1 MKQIKSQDL
10 IGDEKQRFGFRK
22 TTVGLCGAILAS
34 SVMVL
39 NAGGINHTVHAATTD
54 GTQAEMQDKT
64 ADKEVAETRANAEA
78 GAQAKPDNSQAQGAD
93 QGATQNKPASQNSQV
108 AGQAQSG
115 AQGDKASAGQPA
127 QNPAGT
133 AQTQDANK
141 LADAGNGAQDKA
153 QGSQTQ
159 AGSQTGSQAGSQTQ
173 TGSQATGG
181 KDQGQTGSQAAGQ
194 TGSVADPNGAGK
206 ETANPSTGNEYEGH
220 GFVGNNETMKVNIYD
235 AESGKLIKSSSFQ
248 GQTGDNVPLIPGDL
262 GIDLSKYTLPSGM
275 ASSYKITIDYGD
287 IDNAANAPKD
297 PLTGAFSKT
306 LQTGFGDPAWLAST
320 SKDWGIENAA
330 QAKQDIHFNDANGN
344 PNPMWGQDDAVLFIK
359 LGHKL
364 EAAGQD
370 TSTVTRDVTYPDP
383 KTGEP
388 KTEKQTVTFTRDKQ
402 KDLALSTPDNPVYKY
417 GNWDHA
423 TQVLPGITLPSKAG
437 YTQDSVPELTV
448 KPGDKPAAVVGKYVP
463 NNNQVTIHFKDVSE
477 HDPQNVPDKTVSL
490 PTDQNADLTLDLPD
504 GYVVAPSQD
513 PHYKVGTDPAQNVTI
528 KVAHRTKDV
537 TNDPDQYNNTHKK
550 ISYNVTIT
558 EPNAKP
564 IVNSQDHM
572 FTRTASYDSVT
583 KKVNYG
589 AWSDNGTFTF
599 NSVKIPTVPGY
610 TPSGSAP
617 AVTVTP
623 DSSDQTLTVT
633 YKANGQHVM
642 INYTDQDGNVI
653 GSQSVGGNTGDTV
666 KIDYQLPD
674 HWVQDPSDKL
684 PDSVVM
690 KASDNDPITVKVNHK
705 LDKLD
710 DDKVTVTRTVQITT
724 PDGKTT
730 SQDQSAVFTR
740 TAQYDEVL
748 GHNVYGN
755 WDKQSQLLSGITV
768 PDIKGYAKSSDVP
781 AVNVTP
787 TTSSFTLKVTY
798 KPVGGQ
804 TAIIHF
810 KDKNG
815 NEIGKPQI
823 ITGQTGD
830 DKTIDY
836 NFPAGW
842 TGDTSK
848 LPKDVKFTGDPI
860 PDITVSIDHK
870 VDPIAD
876 DVRTVTRTVNI
887 TNPDG
892 SHQDPITQSVTFTR
906 HMGKDEVTGKN
917 VPIGDWDKSSYKFDA
932 VNIPVKSGYVSSVTA
947 PEEIVTPDSK
957 PETVNVTYVAGGQT
971 NSYGFV
977 DDDAEGAKVG
987 SDVQF
992 AGKTGQTVD
1001 LDITVPAG
1009 YDVAK
1014 TNSVPKDYTFADK
1027 DNKPIVIHLVHHK
1040 SDASEDPNAKT
1051 TDTVSRTVE
1060 VTNPDGKTTSE
1071 TESVTFTRPATKDDV
1086 TGEII
1091 YGDWNKPTQELP
1103 EMSIKGIPGYTSSAT
1118 VPAIT
1123 VKPGDKPDAVKVTY
1137 TANDQTN
1144 TWVFNDLDDKGNK
1157 LNSEV
1162 HTIKGKTGETVQL
1175 SGIDGIKIPDGYVLD
1190 DGETIPDSYTFLG
1203 ENNKPI
1209 VITLHHG
1216 TQDVTGQEGSD
1227 TSRTISRAINITK
1240 PNGKTTTITQSV
1252 TFTRTGSKDL
1262 VTGKIKYGAW
1272 SNGGKQTLAQLESPK
1287 LDGYAV
1293 TPETIPALD
1302 VTPDSDKFTNVDVTY
1317 KSLNNQQTIDYID
1330 KNGNTVGKQEVI
1342 GKTGETVKVVPDLP
1356 AGWSIDPD
1364 GQSKIPAEVVIKDV
1378 DNPIKVSVK
1387 HSIIT
1392 LKPGESNDKYGVK
1405 DSDVNRTVTRTIT
1418 VITPSQGKNDSNVAT
1433 VSAAVPAE
1441 GSAKTPAE
1449 GNGNVIVQSIKFMRG
1464 ATIDEVTGQVTYTD
1478 WKANGNDKFA
1488 EYTAPKVSGYV
1499 AVPNVVPEEQA
1510 SADYV
1515 DPKITITYI
1524 DAKEAGTQT
1533 IIYQDK
1539 DGKQVGSQDIVGKLN
1554 TDVKVLPDYP
1564 EGWTMD
1570 PDHKDQLPSTV
1581 HITENNKPI
1590 TVTVTHKLT
1599 QLDPNNPG
1607 HGLSADDFHRNVTR
1621 PIIVTMPDGTDKDM
1635 SQTIHFTRGGSFDE
1649 VTHDVIF
1656 TPWKGDQKGMPE
1668 VQLPEINGKKA
1679 TPSVIPAVDNV
1690 TIDSTF
1696 APVHVEYQQNSD
1708 NSGAWVGVSLDG
1720 NSNDANSQNKDQNN
1734 NKTDNTANKTGNTN
1748 KQSKKSKSN
1757 KKSLSDYERG
1767 YRDGYRDG
1775 VRDRMSGSK
1784 YGAGYGYNGN
1794 GSAIYGNGYG
1804 AGYGSGFNGYGYGAG
1819 AGDGYMN
1826 SVSYEGA
1833 GNGYYGYGASEY
1845 VNGGYADNG
1854 MVMAGDSASA
1864 NSGAEYVTGQLPQ
1877 TGSAKTNAMAAA
1889 ALAVAAG
1896 AGMLGLAG
1904 TKKRREDQQKQL
1916 VKSWFNEKHPK
1927 IPAFQCGDGQG
1938 YVIIKVH

>member
-54 GTQAEMQDKT
+54 GTQAETQDET
-64 ADKEVAETRANAEA
+64 ADKEVAQARVNAEA
-78 GAQAKPDNSQAQGAD
+78 AAQAKPDNSQAQGAKPGAD
-93 QGATQNKPASQNSQV
+93 QGAMK
-108 AGQAQSG
+108 
-115 AQGDKASAGQPA
+115 DKAA
-127 QNPAGT
+127 
-133 AQTQDANK
+133 
-141 LADAGNGAQDKA
+141 
-153 QGSQTQ
+153 
-159 AGSQTGSQAGSQTQ
+159 
-173 TGSQATGG
+173 
-181 KDQGQTGSQAAGQ
+181 GQTGSQAAGGAQDQGAAQAGTAGAGQSAQKPAGAAQKQDANKAADAGNGSQDEARGSQTQTGGQTGAQAGGQ
-194 TGSVADPNGAGK
+194 TGSQATGDKGQGQTGSKADGKTPSATDPNGAGK
-206 ETANPSTGNEYEGH
+206 ETANPDAGNQYEGH

-235 AESGKLIKSSSFQ
+235 AESGKLLKSSSFD
-248 GQTGDNVPLIPGDL
+248 GQTGDNVPLIPSDL

-275 ASSYKITIDYGD
+275 ASSYAITVDYGD
-287 IDNAANAPKD
+287 VDNAANAPKD

-344 PNPMWGQDDAVLFIK
+344 PNPMWGQDDSVLFIK

-364 EAAGQD
+364 EDAGQD
-370 TSTVTRDVTYPDP
+370 TSTVTRNVTYPDP
-383 KTGEP
+383 KTGKN
-388 KTEKQTVTFTRDKQ
+388 KTEKQTVTFTRSKQ
-402 KDLALSTPDNPVYKY
+402 KDLALSTPDTPVYKY

-423 TQVLPGITLPSKAG
+423 TQVLPGVTLPAKAG
-437 YTQDSVPELTV
+437 YTAHNVPEVTV
-448 KPGDKPAAVVGKYVP
+448 KPGDKTPDVVGKYIP

-490 PTDQNADLTLDLPD
+490 PTDQNADLTVDLPA

-513 PHYKVGTDPAQNVTI
+513 PHYKVGTDPAQSVTL
-528 KVAHRTKDV
+528 KVAHGTKDV

-550 ISYNVTIT
+550 ISYVVTIA
-558 EPNAKP
+558 EPNVKP
-564 IVNSQDHM
+564 IVNTQDHT
-572 FTRTASYDSVT
+572 FTRSASYDLVT

-589 AWSDNGTFTF
+589 AWSDNDTFTF
-599 NSVKIPTVPGY
+599 NTVKIPTVPGY
-610 TPSGSAP
+610 TPSGAAP
-617 AVTVTP
+617 APVVHH
-623 DSSDQTLTVT
+623 DSSDQKLTVT

-642 INYTDQDGNVI
+642 INYVDQDGNVI
-653 GSQSVGGNTGDTV
+653 NSTSVGGNTGDTV
-666 KIDYQLPD
+666 KINYQAPD

-684 PDSVVM
+684 PESVVM
-690 KASDNDPITVKVNHK
+690 KASDNAPITVKVNHK
-705 LDKLD
+705 LDKRD

-740 TAQYDEVL
+740 PAQYDEVL
-748 GHNVYGN
+748 GHDVYGN
-755 WDKQSQLLSGITV
+755 WDKQSQLLSSITV

-804 TAIIHF
+804 TATIHF
-810 KDKNG
+810 KDKDG
-815 NEIGKPQI
+815 NEIGRPQV

-830 DKTIDY
+830 NKPIDY
-836 NFPAGW
+836 DFPKGW

-848 LPKDVKFTGDPI
+848 APKNVQFTGDQI
-860 PDITVSIDHK
+860 PDITIMIDHK
-870 VDPIAD
+870 IDPEAD

-892 SHQDPITQSVTFTR
+892 THEDPVTQSVTFTR
-906 HMGKDEVTGKN
+906 HMGKDEVTGQ
-917 VPIGDWDKSSYKFDA
+917 VVATSDWDKPNYKFDA
-932 VNIPVKSGYVSSVTA
+932 VNIPVKSGYAPSVTA
-947 PEEIVTPDSK
+947 PEEMVTPDSK
-957 PETVNVTYVAGGQT
+957 PETVNVTYIAGGQT

-977 DDDAEGAKVG
+977 DDDAKGAKVG

-992 AGKTGQTVD
+992 AGKTGQKVD
-1001 LDITVPAG
+1001 LNITVPAG

-1014 TNSVPKDYTFADK
+1014 TNSVPKDYTFAGK

-1040 SDASEDPNAKT
+1040 SDASKDPNAKT

-1060 VTNPDGKTTSE
+1060 VINPDGKTTSE

-1086 TGEII
+1086 TGEIT
-1091 YGDWNKPTQELP
+1091 YGDWNKPTQDLP
-1103 EMSIKGIPGYTSSAT
+1103 EMPIAGIPGYTPNMA

-1123 VKPGDKPDAVKVTY
+1123 VKPGDKPETVKVAY
-1137 TANDQTN
+1137 SANDQTN
-1144 TWVFNDLDDKGNK
+1144 TWVFNDLDDKDNK
-1157 LNSEV
+1157 LNSEA

-1175 SGIDGIKIPDGYVLD
+1175 SGTNGIKIPDGYVLD

-1216 TQDVTGQEGSD
+1216 SQDVTGQEGSD
-1227 TSRTISRAINITK
+1227 TSRTISRTINITK
-1240 PNGKTTTITQSV
+1240 PNGKTTAITQSV

-1262 VTGKIKYGAW
+1262 VTGKIKYGEW

-1302 VTPDSDKFTNVDVTY
+1302 VTPDSQKLTTVDVTY
-1317 KSLNNQQTIDYID
+1317 KSLNNQQTIDYVD

-1356 AGWSIDPD
+1356 NGWVIDPD

-1378 DNPIKVSVK
+1378 DNPLKVSVK
-1387 HSIIT
+1387 HGVIV

-1405 DSDVNRTVTRTIT
+1405 DSDVNRTATRTIT
-1418 VITPSQGKNDSNVAT
+1418 VITPSQGKNDSNAAT
-1433 VSAAVPAE
+1433 VNAAVPAK
-1441 GSAKTPAE
+1441 GLAKTPAE
-1449 GNGNVIVQSIKFMRG
+1449 GNGNVIVQSVKFMRG

-1499 AVPNVVPEEQA
+1499 AVPNMVPEEQA
-1510 SADYV
+1510 TADYV

-1539 DGKQVGSQDIVGKLN
+1539 DGKQVGKQDIIGKLN

-1564 EGWTMD
+1564 AGWTID
-1570 PDHKDQLPSTV
+1570 PDHKDQLPKLV

-1590 TVTVTHKLT
+1590 TVTVVHILT
-1599 QLDPNNPG
+1599 PLDPENPG

-1621 PIIVTMPDGTDKDM
+1621 PIVVTMPDGTDKDM
-1635 SQTIHFTRGGSFDE
+1635 SQTIHFTRGASFDE
-1649 VTHDVIF
+1649 VTHDIIF

-1668 VQLPEINGKKA
+1668 VQFPAIDGKKA
-1679 TPSVIPAVDNV
+1679 TPNVIPAVDNV
-1690 TIDSTF
+1690 TIDTTF
-1696 APVHVEYQQNSD
+1696 SPIHVEYQQENSNDGSGLWTGGAID
-1708 NSGAWVGVSLDG
+1708 NG
-1720 NSNDANSQNKDQNN
+1720 NSNDQNV
-1734 NKTDNTANKTGNTN
+1734 NKADNTNNSIDKNGFKKTI
-1748 KQSKKSKSN
+1748 KRS

-1767 YRDGYRDG
+1767 YRDGFRDG
-1775 VRDRMSGSK
+1775 YRARNNGSK

-1794 GSAIYGNGYG
+1794 GSAMYGNGYG
-1804 AGYGSGFNGYGYGAG
+1804 VGYGSGFNGNNGYGYGAFG
-1819 AGDGYMN
+1819 VN
-1826 SVSYEGA
+1826 YEGA

-1845 VNGGYADNG
+1845 VNGGYADRG
-1854 MVMAGDSASA
+1854 MTAASA
-1864 NSGAEYVTGQLPQ
+1864 NSGIEYSNGQLPQ

-1904 TKKRREDQQKQL
+1904 TKKRREDQSKSL
-1916 VKSWFNEKHPK
+1916 VKSWFNT
-1927 IPAFQCGDGQG
+1927 
-1938 YVIIKVH
+1938 IKY